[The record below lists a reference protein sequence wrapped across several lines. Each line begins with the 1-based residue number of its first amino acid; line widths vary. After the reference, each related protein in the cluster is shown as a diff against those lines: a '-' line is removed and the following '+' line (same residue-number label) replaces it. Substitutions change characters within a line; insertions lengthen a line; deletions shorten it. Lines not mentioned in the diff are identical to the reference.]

1 MVVLLV
7 ETMEICNH
15 FHPQPSR
22 SNEFA
27 YRSGPWCISLLF
39 KIAVCDMMPPMLRL
53 TRQERTVLCV
63 VLFLLLTGWMV
74 KAWRTVQP
82 PAAPDEITAPNPNAH
97 RTF

>member
-1 MVVLLV
+1 
-7 ETMEICNH
+7 
-15 FHPQPSR
+15 
-22 SNEFA
+22 
-27 YRSGPWCISLLF
+27 LF
-39 KIAVCDMMPPMLRL
+39 KLADCGMIARMLRL

-74 KAWRTVQP
+74 KAWRAVQP